1 MTAVVGRVWGW
12 VRPVISYRP
21 WGSKAGPDKTT
32 RDKPVTEEQQTR
44 GSWGF
49 LGGLTTWV
57 WGAGQKRQTSEQ
69 TTLID
74 EYWEASEEKIQ
85 SREVE
90 ELGAGKQEAEGK
102 AEHGNSRWWNKIL
115 PPSHLFWPRTAEP
128 GGLSQRKCVGA
139 GWDSDKDGEY
149 SDYGTPPPSPTP
161 SSSSAFR
168 FFALAWNGVIVPEH
182 FEICFNLL
190 RHLFDLLVVGFLW
203 TVSPPTKLVLEV
215 LGVQGGLKLW
225 LHGMAMFS
233 VSTVGM
239 AGLLWLVQEYLLQF
253 ALLYGIVQAL
263 VISVSI
269 QQSVILGEGDEE
281 YEKEVEDVE
290 VRDDEEVTE
299 MYLTTKER

>member
-12 VRPVISYRP
+12 VRPAISYRP
-21 WGSKAGPDKTT
+21 WGSKEGPDKTM
-32 RDKPVTEEQQTR
+32 RDKPVTDEQQAR
-44 GSWGF
+44 GSWD

-69 TTLID
+69 TLID
-74 EYWEASEEKIQ
+74 EYLEASEEKIQ
-85 SREVE
+85 SREIE
-90 ELGAGKQEAEGK
+90 ALGARKQEAEGK
-102 AEHGNSRWWNKIL
+102 AEHGDSRWWNKVL
-115 PPSHLFWPRTAEP
+115 SSSHLFWPRTADP
-128 GGLSQRKCVGA
+128 GGLSQKKCVGG
-139 GWDSDKDGEY
+139 GWDLDNDGDY

-168 FFALAWNGVIVPEH
+168 FFALAWNGEIVPEH
-182 FEICFNLL
+182 YEICFNLL

-203 TVSPPTKLVLEV
+203 TVSPPAKLVLEV

-225 LHGMAMFS
+225 LHGMAMFF

-239 AGLLWLVQEYLLQF
+239 AGLLWLVQEYLPQF
-253 ALLYGIVQAL
+253 ALVYGIVQAL

-281 YEKEVEDVE
+281 VEDVE
-290 VRDDEEVTE
+290 VRDDGEVTE
-299 MYLTTKER
+299 MYLTTK

>member
-12 VRPVISYRP
+12 MRPAVSYRP
-21 WGSKAGPDKTT
+21 WGSKVAPDKTMK
-32 RDKPVTEEQQTR
+32 DEGQTR
-44 GSWGF
+44 GSWG
-49 LGGLTTWV
+49 LGGLTKWF
-57 WGAGQKRQTSEQ
+57 WGTGQKRQAGDQ

-85 SREVE
+85 SLEIE
-90 ELGAGKQEAEGK
+90 DLGEGKLVAEGK
-102 AEHGNSRWWNKIL
+102 GEHGGSRWWNKVL
-115 PPSHLFWPRTAEP
+115 ASSDFLWPRAAEP
-128 GGLSQRKCVGA
+128 GGLKQRKCIGG
-139 GWDSDKDGEY
+139 GWDSDNDGEY

-168 FFALAWNGVIVPEH
+168 FFALAWNGEIVPEH
-182 FEICFNLL
+182 YEICFNLL

-203 TVSPPTKLVLEV
+203 TVSPPAKLVLEV

-263 VISVSI
+263 VISVSVR
-269 QQSVILGEGDEE
+269 QCVILGEGDEVE
-281 YEKEVEDVE
+281 EEKGEKEVEDEKEEE
-290 VRDDEEVTE
+290 VGDDGEVTE
-299 MYLTTKER
+299 MYLTTK